1 MEFCEQFTRSI
12 TGWQCHIVMRHGR
25 TPFGFFDEEEDLDD
39 WITFDPFTLEVL
51 TPPENVDN
59 SDLFDDKLSL
69 YSNLDV
75 DENCG

>member
-1 MEFCEQFTRSI
+1 MPHSL
-12 TGWQCHIVMRHGR
+12 MRHGTVHAIR
-25 TPFGFFDEEEDLDD
+25 VDHEYPYSEEGVL
-39 WITFDPFTLEVL
+39 FDPFTLEVL